1 MLCTPST
8 SYVYRLVKAIIFFRV
23 SHPISHL
30 QKLLTPNRPFKLLQ
44 NLRIT
49 NRKSVKRRFQ
59 RWSTGLLCRYSRSTR
74 PPSKF
79 WPCLGLIPVSD
90 GYKSRIL
97 EGFFSPYFV
106 PRQLRVPVVFL
117 RGSTDGAKSIFTPPT
132 TTIAELRM
140 VIAWRQCN
148 FLPGHQ
154 HFMQWVHELDC
165 E

>member
-1 MLCTPST
+1 MAF
-8 SYVYRLVKAIIFFRV
+8 V
-23 SHPISHL
+23 
-30 QKLLTPNRPFKLLQ
+30 
-44 NLRIT
+44 
-49 NRKSVKRRFQ
+49 
-59 RWSTGLLCRYSRSTR
+59 LCRYSRSTR